1 MLTNSDRGRSSNL
14 VIQSR
19 SIQTKLPPTKLEI
32 AEMRSDHSLRLYRQG
47 LVAVTQSAPDY
58 DTLMLVQAARRLY
71 NPLGKKLPLSLVVE
85 LNRRLVKGYT
95 AYKDDPRVVDLKKE
109 VLDYNRRLRALGV
122 RDHQVEWGNATK
134 RPWYQV
140 LGTLYYRIGELMLLF
155 LGVLPGLLMFW
166 PVFVTTKLIS
176 VKKSREALAASTVK
190 LQGRDVITTWKLL
203 VAMAFTPALYVYYT
217 IIISFWL
224 RHNRRDGYYTYQLP
238 WWTRANTYVP
248 DWVPMWLF
256 SPAFCVLCVSVTFAA
271 LRIGEV
277 GMDVLKSLPPL
288 FVALNPR
295 SSASFSKL
303 QQRRQHLSARVT
315 DVINELGPEVFPDFD
330 AKRIVADPFREGA
343 YQSVYHKLPET
354 PRAEESSEPPTPT
367 SGAFE
372 RADEDASRGYSML
385 PSNET
390 FQNIGG
396 FGFFA
401 SRPQT
406 PKSRSRSSSAGGA
419 LSDRFSMKG
428 FTSLESREGFD
439 QLSKRIRGAMRERG
453 RKRESE
459 GNETGTESS
468 WDHVSDGQITPKTED
483 SDEAKKDK

>member
-1 MLTNSDRGRSSNL
+1 M
-14 VIQSR
+14 
-19 SIQTKLPPTKLEI
+19 
-32 AEMRSDHSLRLYRQG
+32 
-47 LVAVTQSAPDY
+47 
-58 DTLMLVQAARRLY
+58 
-71 NPLGKKLPLSLVVE
+71 
-85 LNRRLVKGYT
+85 
-95 AYKDDPRVVDLKKE
+95 
-109 VLDYNRRLRALGV
+109 
-122 RDHQVEWGNATK
+122 
-134 RPWYQV
+134 
-140 LGTLYYRIGELMLLF
+140 LGTLIYRLGELILLF

-176 VKKSREALAASTVK
+176 MKKSKEALAASTVK

-203 VAMAFTPALYVYYT
+203 VAMGVAPALYVYYT
-217 IIISFWL
+217 LVISFWL
-224 RHNRRDGYYTYQLP
+224 SYNRSEGYYTHQLP
-238 WWTRANTYVP
+238 WWTRARTYVP
-248 DWVPMWLF
+248 DWVSMKLF
-256 SPAFCVLCVSVTFAA
+256 SPAFFILCISITFAA

-295 SSASFSKL
+295 SSASFSRL
-303 QQRRQHLSARVT
+303 QQRRQALSVKVT

-330 AKRIVADPFREGA
+330 ARRIVADPFREGA
-343 YQSVYHKLPET
+343 YQSSYRKMPDT
-354 PRAEESSEPPTPT
+354 PKGDEPSEPPTPT
-367 SGAFE
+367 SSGFD
-372 RADEDASRGYSML
+372 RGDEDPNRRYSVVPSML

-419 LSDRFSMKG
+419 LNSDRAPFKG
-428 FTSLESREGFD
+428 FTSLDSREGFD

-459 GNETGTESS
+459 GAETGTESS
-468 WDHVSDGQITPKTED
+468 CDMASDGEGQMTPKTED
-483 SDEAKKDK
+483 SGEEPKKER